1 MSKIFSDAERKGKEE
16 KMNDLITRAETMVST
31 AKKEERELTPDEMQE
46 LAEIRDDVKKIKEAL
61 GLDDDFRAI
70 EDATAK
76 EDAEPKEGTEMTDAE
91 RACEEK
97 RSLEQREKQER
108 SVFEAYLRGTYN
120 ERTSETDLTKTDNG
134 AVIPQT
140 IANKIIKK
148 VYDICPVLEKS
159 TKYNIKGTLTVP
171 AYDDASP
178 NDKITVA
185 YADEFSALT
194 SHVGQF
200 KSTITLTGF
209 LAGALVKVSRS
220 LMNNSQFNIVD
231 HVIDL
236 MAVEIARFIEK
247 ELLIGTPANVGAG
260 TPAKVLGL
268 STLTNGVTASAQN
281 AITADELIKVQD
293 SIKDRFQTNA
303 IWIMSPATR
312 TALRLLK
319 DNMGHYLLQDDIT
332 APFGKVLLGK
342 PVYVSDNMPEI
353 GAGNNVIFYGDFKGL
368 ATKFNEEISI
378 QVLRERFADEHADGV
393 IGWLEFDGKVE
404 NQQMLSKLTMAS
416 A

>member
-1 MSKIFSDAERKGKEE
+1 MSKILEE
-16 KMNDLITRAETMVST
+16 KKNDLITRAEELVKIAET
-31 AKKEERELTPDEMQE
+31 RELTDDEAQE
-46 LAEIRDDVKKIKEAL
+46 LAEIRDDVKKIKASL
-61 GLDDDFRAI
+61 GI
-70 EDATAK
+70 EDEMREMLKDEAVAKDDNVPK
-76 EDAEPKEGTEMTDAE
+76 EDENVDE
-91 RACEEK
+91 RACAKEK
-97 RSLEQREKQER
+97 RSLEERELDDRK
-108 SVFEAYLRGTYN
+108 VFEEYIRGTYN
-120 ERTSETDLTKTDNG
+120 ERGSETDLTKTDNG
-134 AVIPQT
+134 AVIPAT

-148 VYDICPVLEKS
+148 VYDICPILEKS
-159 TKYNIKGTLTVP
+159 TKYNVKGTLTVP
-171 AYDDASP
+171 YYNDESP
-178 NDKITVA
+178 NDQITVA

-200 KSTITLTGF
+200 TSTISLTGF
-209 LAGALVKVSRS
+209 LAGALVKVSKS
-220 LMNNSQFNIVD
+220 LINNSQFNIVD

-236 MAVEIARFIEK
+236 MGVAIARFIEK

-268 STLTNGVTASAQN
+268 STLTNGITASAQN

-293 SIKDRFQTNA
+293 SIKDVFQKDA
-303 IWIMSPATR
+303 IWVMHPTTR

-353 GAGNNVIFYGDFKGL
+353 SAGAIPIFYGDMKGL

-378 QVLRERFADEHADGV
+378 QVLREKYADEHAEGV
-393 IGWLEFDGKVE
+393 IGWLEFDSKVE
-404 NQQMLSKLTMAS
+404 NQQMISKLTMAS